1 MFICLSEVPH
11 MAGEDCSLL
20 QEELK
25 KLKYK
30 GEQHSEKK
38 SLSGG
43 QEKKI
48 TLIKVEMRYTF
59 P

>member
-1 MFICLSEVPH
+1 MPH
-11 MAGEDCSLL
+11 KLRRLFFTSGRA
-20 QEELK
+20 K

-48 TLIKVEMRYTF
+48 TFDKNWK
-59 P
+59 